1 MSVLHTVLTSSN
13 LVVGTQDEALVRIQQ
28 SAFNEVGLVSVVSTH
43 PFNLIRL
50 TGRRDT
56 VI

>member
-1 MSVLHTVLTSSN
+1 
-13 LVVGTQDEALVRIQQ
+13 VGTQDEALVRIQQ